1 MLKKKKI
8 LITGA
13 AGFIGSNLLR
23 RCLEENAEVYI
34 LSIKP
39 ANKWRL
45 ENVLSHV
52 QEHCVNLLDLDLLEK
67 TVASISP
74 EIIFHMA
81 AYGVYSSQK
90 DVKKII
96 ETNLLGT
103 INLVN
108 ICKKTGF
115 ELFVN
120 TGSVFEYGI
129 KNSPLKE
136 SDMLEPISDYGISK
150 AAATLYC
157 QAVAKKENRPVV
169 TLRLFTPYGYYEEP
183 PRLVPSVILS
193 CLNGENP
200 KLSSPGSMRD
210 FIFIEDVVDAYI
222 KAAENV
228 RKVSGEILNIGSGKQ
243 CSVGEVV
250 NTILQ
255 YSGNSVIPQW
265 DSFSDN
271 RIESKMLEADILKA
285 ERMLNWRPNYSLQQG
300 LEKSVKW
307 FKENI
312 GLYKKHKV

>member
-34 LSIKP
+34 LSIKA

-108 ICKKTGF
+108 TCKKTGF

-183 PRLVPSVILS
+183 PRLVPSVIIS